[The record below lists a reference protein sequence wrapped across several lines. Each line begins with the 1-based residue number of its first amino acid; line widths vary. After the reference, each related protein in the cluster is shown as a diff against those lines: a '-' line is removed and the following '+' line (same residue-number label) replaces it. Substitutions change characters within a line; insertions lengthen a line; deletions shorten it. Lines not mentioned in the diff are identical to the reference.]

1 MRILYC
7 IFYIFKKLIEYNCVL
22 VIFVAFLLHHVIM
35 SWKWTVECHF
45 IIKRMKEQTQIRPNF
60 MCDTT
65 HKYICGI
72 KNKYFVDDPAVE
84 FD

>member
-1 MRILYC
+1 M
-7 IFYIFKKLIEYNCVL
+7 FHIFKKLIEYNCVL

-35 SWKWTVECHF
+35 SWKWTKECHF
-45 IIKRMKEQTQIRPNF
+45 ITKRMKEQTQIRPNF

-65 HKYICGI
+65 HEYICVCGI
-72 KNKYFVDDPAVE
+72 KIKYFVDNPTVK